1 NINSL
6 PIMYRTNRKAWMLT
20 TIFQEWLHEFSK
32 QVARRH
38 KNECVL
44 LFLDNCPSHKT
55 EGVILS
61 NVDIHFLPPNT
72 TAKIQPMDA
81 GIISSFKRHYR
92 NLHIRWILSEIQKG
106 KNIRDLKMNV
116 LQAITI
122 SNCWKH
128 TNILPTNV

>member
-1 NINSL
+1 
-6 PIMYRTNRKAWMLT
+6 MLT
-20 TIFQEWLHEFSK
+20 TIFQEWLQEFSK

-55 EGVILS
+55 DGIVLS

-92 NLHIRWILSEIQKG
+92 SLHIRWILSE
-106 KNIRDLKMNV
+106 KNI
-116 LQAITI
+116 
-122 SNCWKH
+122 WKAKAE
-128 TNILPTNV
+128 LEVAKR